1 MGSWHVAMGIQGPN
15 PVPGAELRATVRHTT
30 LFLLMKHIKGERERE
45 RERESERDIY
55 IHTHFPI
62 LIYIKIKLNKPISL
76 LLPIPFFSVAFIM
89 GDHFPISPFLFSSQR
104 RKKKM
109 KGGTIS
115 ALSLWSMASTF
126 SNNDSLSIDLCITPS
141 LNASTHVGVTPPSS
155 LSLPLS
161 LPLSLSLSLS

>member
-1 MGSWHVAMGIQGPN
+1 MQGERWRRKWEIVLAEMGSWHVAMGIQGPN

-45 RERESERDIY
+45 RDIY

-76 LLPIPFFSVAFIM
+76 LRPIPFFSVAFIM

-126 SNNDSLSIDLCITPS
+126 SNNDSLSIDLLHYSHHWMHP
-141 LNASTHVGVTPPSS
+141 HMWE
-155 LSLPLS
+155 
-161 LPLSLSLSLS
+161 